1 MGLDFISSGFS
12 NEIMSRTFL
21 IFLCVIWKV
30 GMHSLNLVKVFSYNL
45 KVVVPLF
52 YST

>member
-1 MGLDFISSGFS
+1 MGLDVCISSGFS

-30 GMHSLNLVKVFSYNL
+30 GMHSLNLVNQSIQL
-45 KVVVPLF
+45 
-52 YST
+52 